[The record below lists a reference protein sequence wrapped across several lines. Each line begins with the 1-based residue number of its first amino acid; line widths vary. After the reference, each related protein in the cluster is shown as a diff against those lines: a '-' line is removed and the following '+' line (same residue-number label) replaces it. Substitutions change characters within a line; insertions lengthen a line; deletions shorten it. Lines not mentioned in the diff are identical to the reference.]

1 MSKLKQ
7 KRNWR
12 LKGRLYGFIP
22 PKPLQ
27 KLFYM
32 LFFESPIQNGVFVMK
47 IKTAHPGEDEVYIRD
62 NGSSFRITQNNTYI
76 AYPTVSQFVGIFQ
89 KLTGVR
95 LWPWQNNLN
104 SILNTW
110 CNIAINNQ
118 SPGCSFRVDLSGDI
132 YAYYLS
138 PSMIEIRL
146 WRDESEYFI
155 EIAVPYDSR
164 EGFFYDSMLKILE
177 Q

>member
-1 MSKLKQ
+1 
-7 KRNWR
+7 
-12 LKGRLYGFIP
+12 
-22 PKPLQ
+22 
-27 KLFYM
+27 
-32 LFFESPIQNGVFVMK
+32 MK
-47 IKTAHPGEDEVYIRD
+47 IKTAHPGVDELYSRN
-62 NGSSFRITQNNTYI
+62 NGASFRITQNNTYI

-89 KLTGVR
+89 KLTGIR

-104 SILNTW
+104 SILNKW
-110 CNIAINNQ
+110 CNVTINNKN
-118 SPGCSFRVDLSGDI
+118 PKIDYSFRVDLSGDI

-146 WRDESEYFI
+146 WRDEGKYFI